1 MKRLLICMLA
11 LALLAGC
18 APASVQE
25 PEDGKLH
32 IVATV
37 FPAYDFA
44 RATAGD
50 LADVELLL
58 PPGTESHSYE
68 PTPADILK
76 VQSCDLFLYL
86 GGDSDQWVET
96 ILEAAE
102 PTGRTLALI
111 DCVETLEEEHV
122 EGMQEEVGHHHDE
135 DEDDHDHDHLGT
147 VTEIDEH
154 VWTAPAN
161 AAAITRQFGEVLA
174 ELDSAN
180 GERYRANAEKYAE
193 EIDTLDGE
201 FHAFFDSLPD
211 RTIVF
216 GDRFPLRYFAEEF
229 DLRYYAAF
237 PGCSTQTEPSAATI
251 AFLTDKVREE
261 GISTVWYIEFS
272 NHLVADAIAEAA
284 GAGTAMFH
292 TCHNVS
298 PNELAGGETY
308 VTLMRGN
315 LERLRAHL
323 NER

>member
-1 MKRLLICMLA
+1 MKRLLICVLA

-44 RATAGD
+44 RAAAGD

-135 DEDDHDHDHLGT
+135 DEDDHDHDHDHLGT

-180 GERYRANAEKYAE
+180 GEQP
-193 EIDTLDGE
+193 DQ
-201 FHAFFDSLPD
+201 FDSMKFAYKAWNYQLRNMRRRSTLWMANFMRFSTAC
-211 RTIVF
+211 RT
-216 GDRFPLRYFAEEF
+216 GP
-229 DLRYYAAF
+229 
-237 PGCSTQTEPSAATI
+237 
-251 AFLTDKVREE
+251 
-261 GISTVWYIEFS
+261 
-272 NHLVADAIAEAA
+272 
-284 GAGTAMFH
+284 
-292 TCHNVS
+292 
-298 PNELAGGETY
+298 
-308 VTLMRGN
+308 
-315 LERLRAHL
+315 
-323 NER
+323 

>member
-1 MKRLLICMLA
+1 MKKLLICMLA

-44 RATAGD
+44 RAAAGD

-193 EIDTLDGE
+193 EIDTL
-201 FHAFFDSLPD
+201 
-211 RTIVF
+211 
-216 GDRFPLRYFAEEF
+216 RYFAEEF

-284 GAGTAMFH
+284 GAETAMFH

>member
-1 MKRLLICMLA
+1 MCIRD
-11 LALLAGC
+11 
-18 APASVQE
+18 S
-25 PEDGKLH
+25 
-32 IVATV
+32 
-37 FPAYDFA
+37 
-44 RATAGD
+44 

-161 AAAITRQFGEVLA
+161 AAAITQMCIRDRPWSRPTAGVSPPITTRMARSLS
-174 ELDSAN
+174 SACPCPPPVP
-180 GERYRANAEKYAE
+180 
-193 EIDTLDGE
+193 L
-201 FHAFFDSLPD
+201 
-211 RTIVF
+211 
-216 GDRFPLRYFAEEF
+216 FPLIYPRRKPYEH
-229 DLRYYAAF
+229 
-237 PGCSTQTEPSAATI
+237 P
-251 AFLTDKVREE
+251 
-261 GISTVWYIEFS
+261 
-272 NHLVADAIAEAA
+272 
-284 GAGTAMFH
+284 
-292 TCHNVS
+292 
-298 PNELAGGETY
+298 
-308 VTLMRGN
+308 
-315 LERLRAHL
+315 
-323 NER
+323 

>member
-1 MKRLLICMLA
+1 MKKLLICMLA

-135 DEDDHDHDHLGT
+135 DEDDHDHDHDHLGT

-180 GERYRANAEKYAE
+180 GEQYRANAEKYAE

-216 GDRFPLRYFAEEF
+216 GDRFRRDHCFSDGQGTGGRDFDGLVYRVFQSSGGGCHRRGGGGGDRYVPH
-229 DLRYYAAF
+229 LPQRF
-237 PGCSTQTEPSAATI
+237 PGGIGEGRDVCDAHAGESGTSAG
-251 AFLTDKVREE
+251 AFERKVRK
-261 GISTVWYIEFS
+261 S
-272 NHLVADAIAEAA
+272 A
-284 GAGTAMFH
+284 
-292 TCHNVS
+292 
-298 PNELAGGETY
+298 
-308 VTLMRGN
+308 
-315 LERLRAHL
+315 
-323 NER
+323 

>member
-1 MKRLLICMLA
+1 M
-11 LALLAGC
+11 
-18 APASVQE
+18 
-25 PEDGKLH
+25 
-32 IVATV
+32 
-37 FPAYDFA
+37 
-44 RATAGD
+44 
-50 LADVELLL
+50 ELLL

-174 ELDSAN
+174 ELDSAK
-180 GERYRANAEKYAE
+180 GERYPGGDASSLDPWESLTGPWCL
-193 EIDTLDGE
+193 EIGSHCGTLRKNLICGTTRHFRD
-201 FHAFFDSLPD
+201 APP
-211 RTIVF
+211 R
-216 GDRFPLRYFAEEF
+216 RNRPPRPLLF
-229 DLRYYAAF
+229 
-237 PGCSTQTEPSAATI
+237 
-251 AFLTDKVREE
+251 
-261 GISTVWYIEFS
+261 
-272 NHLVADAIAEAA
+272 
-284 GAGTAMFH
+284 
-292 TCHNVS
+292 
-298 PNELAGGETY
+298 
-308 VTLMRGN
+308 
-315 LERLRAHL
+315 
-323 NER
+323 

>member
-1 MKRLLICMLA
+1 MKKLLICMLA

-161 AAAITRQFGEVLA
+161 AAAITRRFGEVLA

-180 GERYRANAEKYAE
+180 GEQYRANAEKYAE

-216 GDRFPLRYFAEEF
+216 GDRFPLRYFA
-229 DLRYYAAF
+229 DAYGLDYYAAY
-237 PGCSTQTEPSAATI
+237 PGCADAAEPSAATV
-251 AFLTDKVREE
+251 AFLIDKVRAE
-261 GISTVWYIEFS
+261 GIPVVFTIELS
-272 NHLVADAIAEAA
+272 NGKLADTICEAT
-284 GAGTAMFH
+284 GAKKLEFA
-292 TCHNVS
+292 TCHNVTAQAFA
-298 PNELAGGETY
+298 NGATY
-308 VTLMRGN
+308 LQLM
-315 LERLRAHL
+315 ERNVQALREAL
-323 NER
+323 N